1 MKRLAD
7 LTPSDLERVA
17 IWRYAGETDDVA
29 RVAATDRKELSE
41 RDEDMFIARTQ
52 FVLANGTQHVGF
64 CSPAGEED
72 LDVLQP
78 VIATSEGLVY
88 FYFEEPPS
96 HEMLDVQW
104 QRLGVGHEQIF
115 PVHFRCLVPI
125 DGRYITGTIE
135 SDDLTGAA

>member
-29 RVAATDRKELSE
+29 RVAATDRQELSE

-52 FVLANGTQHVGF
+52 FVLANGTQHIGF
-64 CSPAGEED
+64 CSPADEDD

-78 VIATSEGLVY
+78 VIVTSEGLVY
-88 FYFEEPPS
+88 FHFEEPPS

-104 QRLGVGHEQIF
+104 QRLGAGHEQIF
-115 PVHFRCLVPI
+115 PVYFRCLVPL
-125 DGRYITGTIE
+125 DGHYVTGTIE